1 MISNILGYLFIGVVW
16 DIILEITGNILKSE
30 HKLNSYE
37 KVFSIVL
44 WPITLCIFTY
54 HFVKTFFQR

>member
-1 MISNILGYLFIGVVW
+1 MISNILGYLVCGVIW

-37 KVFSIVL
+37 KVFSIVF
-44 WPITLCIFTY
+44 WPITLFIFTY